1 MEKETKINSLDIALR
16 QVDKAVAHLNL
27 DPGIIAKIKSTR
39 RELIVNF
46 PVKMDDGSIKI
57 FTGYRIQHNTTRGPA
72 KGGIRYHPDVDLDEV
87 KALAMWM
94 TWKCAVV
101 NIPFGGAKGGVKC
114 DPKSMSLRELEN
126 MTRRYIYEIS
136 IMIGPDRDIP
146 AP

>member
-57 FTGYRIQHNTTRGPA
+57 FTGYRIQHNT
-72 KGGIRYHPDVDLDEV
+72 
-87 KALAMWM
+87 
-94 TWKCAVV
+94 
-101 NIPFGGAKGGVKC
+101 
-114 DPKSMSLRELEN
+114 
-126 MTRRYIYEIS
+126 
-136 IMIGPDRDIP
+136 
-146 AP
+146 